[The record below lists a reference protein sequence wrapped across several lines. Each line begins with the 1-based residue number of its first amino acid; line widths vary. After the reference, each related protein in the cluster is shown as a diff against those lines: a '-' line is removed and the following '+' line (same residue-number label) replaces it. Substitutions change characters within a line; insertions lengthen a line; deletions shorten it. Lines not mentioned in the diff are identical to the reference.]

1 MDAGI
6 PCREAHRVKRHSV
19 SYLGNYLTSFL
30 RVMGITIFTS
40 FIVILQVYI
49 FLPFIMYVMSHL
61 SIKFHYVLLCSVGIQ
76 VACYYFYES
85 YLIHYFPR
93 GTRLMIWYLVFVLM
107 GVWIGIN
114 YETYCKK
121 DRYITAFV
129 PIAIVSGI
137 SYTYLYHLSNISQH
151 VPLGRLNLVVHIRFF
166 MPLCFYIYLKSQQ
179 QVLWNSWTALLR
191 YIPHASAVLF
201 IMNRIYATANA
212 ILYEY
217 SSFSSS
223 IRCPT

>member
-1 MDAGI
+1 
-6 PCREAHRVKRHSV
+6 
-19 SYLGNYLTSFL
+19 
-30 RVMGITIFTS
+30 
-40 FIVILQVYI
+40 
-49 FLPFIMYVMSHL
+49 MSHL

-93 GTRLMIWYLVFVLM
+93 GTRLMIWYLVFVLI

-151 VPLGRLNLVVHIRFF
+151 VPLGRLNLVWYIYVSS
-166 MPLCFYIYLKSQQ
+166 MPLLLLYISKKSTAGSLKELDSSPS
-179 QVLWNSWTALLR
+179 V
-191 YIPHASAVLF
+191 
-201 IMNRIYATANA
+201 
-212 ILYEY
+212 Y
-217 SSFSSS
+217 SSC
-223 IRCPT
+223 IRCSCSSCIAWTLR